1 MNTFQWRQPSYCL
14 LYIVVS
20 WYFHRQWNFQSTV
33 SSVLWRCW
41 MGGRKGIRPVKNRV
55 VGAGVVICLERGADL
70 HMAQL
75 MPLPLTV
82 SCCSKIQIGF
92 AFLVPAH
99 PGSPGKRAVKC
110 VCVCGIFIERTLY
123 HWSCVFVRRHQRSM
137 FGRWAFSVAGPT
149 AWNSLPDCL
158 RDLSGVP
165 LTVFAKTWKLF
176 SFYWRTQYTRSLDVL
191 HYALI
196 DTVQVV
202 DVHVQSQ

>member
-41 MGGRKGIRPVKNRV
+41 LGGRKGIRPVKNRV
-55 VGAGVVICLERGADL
+55 VGCDVICLERGADL

-75 MPLPLTV
+75 MPL
-82 SCCSKIQIGF
+82 
-92 AFLVPAH
+92 A
-99 PGSPGKRAVKC
+99 AVKSRLVLPFWYRLTWVVPDKGSLNVC
-110 VCVCGIFIERTLY
+110 VCVCGVCGIFIERTLY

-137 FGRWAFSVAGPT
+137 FGRWAFSVAGPA

-158 RDLSGVP
+158 RDLSCVP

-202 DVHVQSQ
+202 DVHVPSQ